1 MNPILV
7 VEETQQPTPEGM
19 DVDMMATKQKTQ
31 NQGIGTLKEVQL
43 ENVEATLRVN
53 GMMTNQEE
61 EFKPY

>member
-7 VEETQQPTPEGM
+7 VEETQQPTPEDM